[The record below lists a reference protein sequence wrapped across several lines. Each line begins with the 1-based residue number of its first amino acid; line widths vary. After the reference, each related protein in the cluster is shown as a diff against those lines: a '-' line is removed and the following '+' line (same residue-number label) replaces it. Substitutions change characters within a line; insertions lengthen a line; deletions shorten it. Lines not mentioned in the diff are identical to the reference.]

1 MITEVEVGKKI
12 TYRYQTTLDKYFSYL
27 LTNVSHSQN
36 NLQISN
42 YTRELLSIHTFYQYG
57 KFTKYIKVHRTNHLA
72 KKLRNFNHI
81 YNKKYQISKCESE
94 AVI

>member
-36 NLQISN
+36 NLQFQIIPEN
-42 YTRELLSIHTFYQYG
+42 YYRYIRFINMVNSQNTS
-57 KFTKYIKVHRTNHLA
+57 KYTG
-72 KKLRNFNHI
+72 
-81 YNKKYQISKCESE
+81 QI
-94 AVI
+94 I